1 MTATT
6 AGASDQ
12 PVDAVRDQSARR
24 LWRGALT
31 FIVYVLTAGL
41 YGIWWFFVSRQEM
54 AEELDRKP
62 SSGVALLEG
71 IGQLIPVVSAYV
83 WYRTI
88 TDINAARAKVG
99 APAVNVWGWIVALAA
114 SIPCIYIL
122 PEVLG
127 PILDAFNPDMREII
141 KAVGYATFPAQFLV
155 FGYMVGYWNEYWLE
169 KHAERVG
176 RRALGPVD
184 FVFMALAVVGLVGLV
199 VAAVSS

>member
-1 MTATT
+1 VTAAT
-6 AGASDQ
+6 ASSDK
-12 PVDAVRDQSARR
+12 PVDSVRDEGARR
-24 LWRGALT
+24 LWRGALS
-31 FIVYVLTAGL
+31 FLLYVFTGGL
-41 YGIWWFFVSRQEM
+41 YGVWWFYVSRQEM

-62 SSGVALLEG
+62 SPGVALLEG

-88 TDINAARAKVG
+88 TDMNAAREKVR
-99 APAVNVWGWIVALAA
+99 APAVNVWGWVVALAA

-127 PILDAFNPDMREII
+127 PALDAFNSDMRQII

-169 KHAERVG
+169 KYDERAA
-176 RRALGPVD
+176 RRPLTPVD
-184 FVFMALAVVGLVGLV
+184 YVFIVLGVIGLVATVGALA
-199 VAAVSS
+199 SS